1 MKIIEVNNKKISDE
15 AIKKIVGYLKEG
27 RVIVYPT
34 DTIYGLG
41 CLATDKQ
48 AIKRI
53 FKIKQ
58 REKNKPLLVLVD
70 SLAMAKKYC
79 VIGRHQEIFLK
90 YVWTFEN
97 RPTSV
102 ILKSKNVLPKELIGE
117 SNALAVRLPKD
128 DFLIKLIK
136 KIGAPLVSTSLNI
149 SGRESLTKVDG
160 LDGYF
165 KKQSPKPPLSRGH
178 ILPDL
183 IINAGEIKGKPSRLV
198 DLRDVS
204 DIKIVRK

>member
-1 MKIIEVNNKKISDE
+1 MEIIKIDNKKISDE
-15 AIKKIVGYLKEG
+15 TIKIIAGYLKEG
-27 RVIVYPT
+27 KVIVYPT

-48 AIKRI
+48 AIKKTY
-53 FKIKQ
+53 KIKQ
-58 REKNKPLLVLVD
+58 RTENKPSLALVN

-79 VIGRHQEIFLK
+79 VIGKDQEIFLK

-102 ILKSKNVLPKELIGE
+102 ILKSKNILPKELSGG
-117 SNALAVRLPKD
+117 SDALAIRLPKD

-136 KIGAPLVSTSLNI
+136 KVGAPLVSTSLNI
-149 SGRESLTKVDG
+149 SGRESLARVDG
-160 LDGYF
+160 LEKYF
-165 KKQSPKPPLSRGH
+165 KKDK
-178 ILPDL
+178 PDL
-183 IINAGEIKGKPSRLV
+183 IINAGEIKGQPSRLV

-204 DIKIVRK
+204 DIKIIRK

>member
-1 MKIIEVNNKKISDE
+1 MMEIIKINNKKISDE
-15 AIKKIVGYLKEG
+15 TIKIIAGYLKEG
-27 RVIVYPT
+27 KTIVYPT

-48 AIKRI
+48 AIKKI

-58 REKNKPLLVLVD
+58 RAENKPLLVLVD

-79 VIGRHQEIFLK
+79 IIGRHQEIFLK

-102 ILKSKNVLPKELIGE
+102 ILKSKNVLPEELTG
-117 SNALAVRLPKD
+117 SSDALAVRLPKN
-128 DFLIKLIK
+128 DFLVKIIKA
-136 KIGAPLVSTSLNI
+136 IGAPLVSTSVNI
-149 SGRESLTKVDG
+149 SGLESLAKVDG
-160 LDGYF
+160 LEKYF
-165 KKQSPKPPLSRGH
+165 KKDK
-178 ILPDL
+178 PDL
-183 IINAGEIKGKPSRLV
+183 IIDAGVIKGKSSRLV
-198 DLRDVS
+198 DLRDVG